1 MPSRPGPICCRPP
14 DDLRAGV
21 LAESERTGQTVNEIL
36 TEALRAWLDR
46 RPAPVLRDCSPR

>member
-1 MPSRPGPICCRPP
+1 
-14 DDLRAGV
+14 V